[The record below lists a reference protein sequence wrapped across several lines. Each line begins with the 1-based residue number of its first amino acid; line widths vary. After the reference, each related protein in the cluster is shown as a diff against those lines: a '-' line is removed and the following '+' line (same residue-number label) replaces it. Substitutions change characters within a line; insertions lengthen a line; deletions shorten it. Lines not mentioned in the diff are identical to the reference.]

1 MAKKV
6 IQIVCMDI
14 EYINRIAGRL
24 AAAVNDDV
32 FLEFITDEKYYQ
44 ESITKPRRIDTLI
57 IDEQMQ
63 DKYPS
68 ERIADKCFI
77 ISDESNKGNAIR
89 KYEGTTAIINVLGD
103 EVLKR
108 NDDSKKR
115 QCKIVGVVSP
125 FGGCGKTIAAL
136 GIALKLSQLHRKV
149 LYIDAEN
156 TQNFYERLGGLF
168 ESAEYADK
176 KLAEAL
182 VNLTTSTYDYVNEQI
197 VHGEFD
203 YLPAFE
209 KSLFYYH
216 VEPEELCKLATVI
229 ASRGGY
235 DYIVLEHEP
244 VINSSIVQSISTE
257 QRVVIVTQDA
267 PNDTRITQFLSVLD
281 GLDTEKIIV
290 HHNDSDE
297 KVNEYEDV
305 AVSETVKYD
314 RTYDLKKLRK
324 LGHYRKTAE
333 AVL

>member
-57 IDEQMQ
+57 IDEQIQ

-125 FGGCGKTIAAL
+125 FGGCGKTTAAL

-156 TQNFYERLGGLF
+156 TQNFYEKIGDLF
-168 ESAEYADK
+168 EIAYADK

-182 VNLTTSTYDYVNEQI
+182 VNLTTSSYDYVKEQI

-216 VEPEELCKLATVI
+216 IDPKDLCKLGEVI

-235 DYIVLEHEP
+235 DYIVLEHEAI
-244 VINSSIVQSISTE
+244 INSSILHSISSA
-257 QRVVIVTQDA
+257 QRVVLVSQSA
-267 PNDTRITQFLSVLD
+267 PNDTRINQMLAALD
-281 GLDTEKIIV
+281 GIETEKIIV
-290 HHNDSDE
+290 WHNDSDD
-297 KVNEYEDV
+297 EYKESGDIAV
-305 AVSETVKYD
+305 AEVVKYD
-314 RTYDLKKLRK
+314 RTYNLKKLKK

-333 AVL
+333 AIL